1 MGEKFSVDIEKLA
14 GFGGGVEDLAGY
26 LGKVQ
31 GLVDGEA
38 GPKDGWEGLMS
49 QLKGPFES
57 TKTKTSQRYDQRQVA
72 MYMTGNELIS
82 LANTYKEQENKTGDR
97 IRARHHPARPRFATR
112 WRRDDHGCAPFD
124 RRYPGFDATQARGSR
139 CGVDR
144 ARQGGVGGRC
154 G

>member
-97 IRARHHPARPRFATR
+97 IRAAASPLPGHDS
-112 WRRDDHGCAPFD
+112 RRDG
-124 RRYPGFDATQARGSR
+124 DATT
-139 CGVDR
+139 
-144 ARQGGVGGRC
+144 
-154 G
+154 

>member
-97 IRARHHPARPRFATR
+97 IRA
-112 WRRDDHGCAPFD
+112 
-124 RRYPGFDATQARGSR
+124 
-139 CGVDR
+139 
-144 ARQGGVGGRC
+144 
-154 G
+154 